1 MEKQNEVGQLLNE
14 VQTISESYERVAEAT
29 GENFNIFSILQMES
43 DEVATHSR
51 FIAELL
57 NRKGQHGQKD
67 KFLSNFIKLFA
78 PDRKLRTE
86 KSQVIVEYHIGK
98 VEKEKGGRIDIL
110 IKDDYS
116 NVIMMKN
123 KIYAG
128 EQFNQLLRYHN
139 AFPQGKLFYLTLFG
153 EDSNQKSST
162 SLYTSLSYE
171 TDIIN
176 WLEEC
181 KKDSVNIPILRE
193 TISQYINLLKKL
205 THQNLNIKMNQDI
218 ISRVLRDKNS
228 LTAYKNLFDVN
239 KDLKK
244 EIIKHI
250 INKIKIMFERKG
262 FVNIE
267 VMNLNNDRGRLIGF
281 QTQTLIDN
289 NLRLALNF
297 EGSNYTGLII
307 GFVNYDSKQA
317 KDSRLLELFIN
328 EFPKARQ
335 SDWWNVYMYYEEYR
349 DWYYSLLS
357 KIYFDNDGV
366 FLIDLENKIDTML
379 TILKNK

>member
-1 MEKQNEVGQLLNE
+1 M
-14 VQTISESYERVAEAT
+14 
-29 GENFNIFSILQMES
+29 NI
-43 DEVATHSR
+43 A
-51 FIAELL
+51 
-57 NRKGQHGQKD
+57 
-67 KFLSNFIKLFA
+67 
-78 PDRKLRTE
+78 
-86 KSQVIVEYHIGK
+86 
-98 VEKEKGGRIDIL
+98 
-110 IKDDYS
+110 
-116 NVIMMKN
+116 
-123 KIYAG
+123 
-128 EQFNQLLRYHN
+128 
-139 AFPQGKLFYLTLFG
+139 
-153 EDSNQKSST
+153 
-162 SLYTSLSYE
+162 
-171 TDIIN
+171 
-176 WLEEC
+176 
-181 KKDSVNIPILRE
+181 ILRE

-205 THQNLNIKMNQDI
+205 THQNLNKKMNQDI

-250 INKIKIMFERKG
+250 IYKIKIMFERKG

-297 EGSNYTGLII
+297 EGSNYSGLII

-335 SDWWNVYMYYEEYR
+335 SDWWNIYMYYEEYR
-349 DWYYSLLS
+349 DWYFSLLS
-357 KIYFDNDGV
+357 KIYFDNDDV

-379 TILKNK
+379 TILENK